1 MRRPTTTITVLALLT
16 SIAGCA
22 RDSSDQVL
30 VSAAASLTDAFSE
43 MATAYEEAHTG
54 TDVVLNFAGSSTL
67 REQILEGAPVDVF
80 ASANQSNMEVIVDG
94 GLQANDPAIFAK
106 NLLQIAVPP
115 GNPAAV
121 SGLEDFAEEDLLLGL
136 CAPEVPCGDF
146 ARQALANAG
155 VDPAIDTNEPDVRAL
170 LTKIEVGELDAGI
183 VYVTDI
189 ASTGGAVEGIAVP
202 DEMNMIAEYPIV
214 VIADAPN
221 PDGAVGFVEFVL
233 SEQGLSILI
242 EHGFVAP

>member
-1 MRRPTTTITVLALLT
+1 MRRPTTAITFLVLLISL
-16 SIAGCA
+16 AGCA

-30 VSAAASLTDAFSE
+30 VSAAASLTNAFSE
-43 MATAYEEAHTG
+43 IATAYEEAHAG
-54 TDVVLNFAGSSTL
+54 VDVVLNFAGSSTL

-94 GLQANDPAIFAK
+94 GLQANDPVIFAE

-121 SGLEDFAEEDLLLGL
+121 SGLEDFAEEGPLFGL

-146 ARQALANAG
+146 ARQALANGG

-170 LTKIEVGELDAGI
+170 LTKIEAGELDAGI
-183 VYVTDI
+183 VYVTDLV
-189 ASTGGAVEGIAVP
+189 SSGGAVEGVAIP
-202 DEMNMIAEYPIV
+202 DDLNVIAEYPIV
-214 VIADAPN
+214 VIEDAPN

-233 SEQGLSILI
+233 SDEGRSILI
-242 EHGFVAP
+242 EHGFAAP